1 MYFHVLQCM
10 FRTFSMNLCFNFH
23 KRFQIF
29 VNIYIHIY
37 TFSYIPC
44 LGSTAGVM
52 GPGMA
57 WPSGPSQGLSP
68 CKVALTWCTLL
79 KSIWR
84 CLHQQSNWQLI
95 VKTISEVGWWV
106 QPWKCFGSF
115 ILEVLISILLLGVV
129 ISLSLSP
136 SLDVILSV
144 SLSHWA
150 SLSPSPGISH
160 MHRLCLHL
168 SRWLGLHFRHMCFC
182 VGLHLQLGPMSRSQ
196 CQSLSH
202 SLGWSQSWSEL
213 FRVLVLV
220 SIIAETKT
228 LRTKLHNVP

>member
-10 FRTFSMNLCFNFH
+10 FRTFSMIFCFNFH

-115 ILEVLISILLLGVV
+115 ILESAKDQVHYGTLWNIMQR
-129 ISLSLSP
+129 
-136 SLDVILSV
+136 
-144 SLSHWA
+144 A
-150 SLSPSPGISH
+150 T
-160 MHRLCLHL
+160 LCNAFIMEHYAL
-168 SRWLGLHFRHMCFC
+168 
-182 VGLHLQLGPMSRSQ
+182 
-196 CQSLSH
+196 CQKH
-202 SLGWSQSWSEL
+202 CA
-213 FRVLVLV
+213 FVARC
-220 SIIAETKT
+220 IMF
-228 LRTKLHNVP
+228 HNVP